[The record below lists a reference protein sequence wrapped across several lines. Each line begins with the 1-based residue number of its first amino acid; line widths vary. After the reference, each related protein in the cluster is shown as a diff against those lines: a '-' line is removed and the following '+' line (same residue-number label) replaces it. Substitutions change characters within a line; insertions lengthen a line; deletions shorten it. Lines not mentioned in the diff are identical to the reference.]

1 MENGAFEFLPNGNKW
16 SYGNPAIKVGCE
28 GGYLLAF
35 QSGDP
40 GIYDEI
46 SVNFVSDDGRLIQ
59 LATIGRD
66 EDEDYESNGWDV
78 TDSDAF
84 GYQPMHVYAYD
95 GIDEDVAST
104 QYVTIGSDSRW
115 YEK

>member
-40 GIYDEI
+40 SVYDEI
-46 SVNFVSDDGRLIQ
+46 SINFVSDEGKLIQ

-66 EDEDYESNGWDV
+66 EDCDLADFIG
-78 TDSDAF
+78 

-104 QYVTIGSDSRW
+104 QYVTIGSDSHW

>member
-1 MENGAFEFLPNGNKW
+1 MENGAFEFLPEGNKW

-28 GGYLLAF
+28 GGYLIAF

-40 GIYDEI
+40 GVYDEI
-46 SVNFVSDDGRLIQ
+46 SVNFVSDDGRLLQ

-66 EDEDYESNGWDV
+66 EGNDL
-78 TDSDAF
+78 SDF
-84 GYQPMHVYAYD
+84 IREYQPMHVYAYD
-95 GIDEDVAST
+95 GIEEVVAST
-104 QYVTIGSDSRW
+104 QYVTVDEDSHW

>member
-1 MENGAFEFLPNGNKW
+1 MKNGAFEFLPNGNKW

-35 QSGDP
+35 QNGDP

-46 SVNFVSDDGRLIQ
+46 EVNFVSDDGRLIQ

-66 EDEDYESNGWDV
+66 EEPSELEE
-78 TDSDAF
+78 

-95 GIDEDVAST
+95 GVEEDVASI
-104 QYVTIGSDSRW
+104 QYVTINDDSLW
-115 YEK
+115 YTK